1 MTKLSERIEA
11 CTGDTTELA
20 AEMLTFVT
28 GKDCERRTA
37 SVHMNGNRRYSLF
50 MAGHQVANPLTDLNA
65 IAALERE
72 YLSGFIRNLEIDD
85 WSCVAQVS
93 MSETYVSAGYVKAK
107 APTEALA
114 RSAALVRALEV
125 SREV

>member
-28 GKDCERRTA
+28 GVEHETYYPIPEYGMILVKEPQRTK
-37 SVHMNGNRRYSLF
+37 
-50 MAGHQVANPLTDLNA
+50 ANPLTDLNA

-72 YLSGFIRNLEIDD
+72 YLPGQYWPVYI
-85 WSCVAQVS
+85 
-93 MSETYVSAGYVKAK
+93 ETYRSGIAYISSIKLADGQPTFLK

-125 SREV
+125 SRDV

>member
-1 MTKLSERIEA
+1 MTKLSERIEC

-28 GKDCERRTA
+28 GEECERRTV

-50 MAGHQVANPLTDLNA
+50 MAGHQVANPLTNLNA

-72 YLSGFIRNLEIDD
+72 YLPGQYWPVYI
-85 WSCVAQVS
+85 
-93 MSETYVSAGYVKAK
+93 ETYRSGIAYISSIKLADGQPTFLK

-125 SREV
+125 SRD

>member
-28 GKDCERRTA
+28 GKDVFE
-37 SVHMNGNRRYSLF
+37 
-50 MAGHQVANPLTDLNA
+50 AGGMLVQKPEQAKINIHANPLTDLNA
-65 IAALERE
+65 IAALERG
-72 YLSGFIRNLEIDD
+72 YLSGQYWPVYI
-85 WSCVAQVS
+85 
-93 MSETYVSAGYVKAK
+93 ETYRSGIAYISSIKLADGQPTFLK

-125 SREV
+125 SRDV

>member
-1 MTKLSERIEA
+1 MTKLSERIEC
-11 CTGDTTELA
+11 CTGDTTALA

-28 GKDCERRTA
+28 GEECERRTV

-50 MAGHQVANPLTDLNA
+50 MAGHQVANPLTNLNA

-72 YLSGFIRNLEIDD
+72 YLPGQDYCVQVRNLSDRAFVQHEDNGFTTNF
-85 WSCVAQVS
+85 AA
-93 MSETYVSAGYVKAK
+93 SA
-107 APTEALA
+107 TEAFA

-125 SREV
+125 SRD

>member
-11 CTGDTTELA
+11 RSGDTTELA

-28 GKDCERRTA
+28 GTYVFESGGMLVQKPEQ
-37 SVHMNGNRRYSLF
+37 SKINIH
-50 MAGHQVANPLTDLNA
+50 ANPLTDERA

-72 YLSGFIRNLEIDD
+72 YLPEEWWPVHIESHKSGNVYVDIINANDD
-85 WSCVAQVS
+85 YKV
-93 MSETYVSAGYVKAK
+93 YVKCSN
-107 APTEALA
+107 EALA